1 MFRITTLGEVGN
13 ESMSST
19 TPVLEFVSVSPVSK
33 FGWVATNEFVNKLLQ
48 ILNNKLSVPIQ
59 APIKVVK
66 NQFVLISHNVQ
77 TFKYE
82 DGVPCGVLFNDRDL
96 EETAYDVSVIKSGDD
111 DRYAFLVVNVFY
123 KGEQV
128 AFCNLGSEESYG
140 DFVRKARKDIQ
151 ELFDVNERFHLEEGS
166 EYV

>member
-13 ESMSST
+13 ESISST

-33 FGWVATNEFVNKLLQ
+33 FGWIATNEFVNKLLQ

-82 DGVPCGVLFNDRDL
+82 DGVPCGTLFNDRDL
-96 EETAYDVSVIKSGDD
+96 EETEYDVSVS
-111 DRYAFLVVNVFY
+111 ASFS
-123 KGEQV
+123 
-128 AFCNLGSEESYG
+128 SE
-140 DFVRKARKDIQ
+140 
-151 ELFDVNERFHLEEGS
+151 
-166 EYV
+166 